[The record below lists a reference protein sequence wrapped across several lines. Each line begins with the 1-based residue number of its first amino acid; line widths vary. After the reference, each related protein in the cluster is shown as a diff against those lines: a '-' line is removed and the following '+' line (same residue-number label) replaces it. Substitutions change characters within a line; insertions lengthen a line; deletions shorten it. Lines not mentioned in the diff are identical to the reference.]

1 MKFISIVL
9 VAGLF
14 LGCTV
19 EKNHEPK
26 KNNVLNLK
34 KEAQIEDVVVEDL
47 INIPQDIAYYTK
59 AIETKKLYDVQ
70 KKYEESYFSVWNIA
84 KPTQSLE
91 NTQWAFKYFHASKS
105 YGENLV
111 PLKQDFFDAMYK
123 KSNFGKYA
131 TVNKK
136 ALTLQY

>member
-70 KKYEESYFSVWNIA
+70 KNMK
-84 KPTQSLE
+84 SLILVYGILQNQHKVLKIHSGLL
-91 NTQWAFKYFHASKS
+91 NTFM
-105 YGENLV
+105 L
-111 PLKQDFFDAMYK
+111 LKV
-123 KSNFGKYA
+123 
-131 TVNKK
+131 TVKI
-136 ALTLQY
+136 